1 MLYLGIDQHR
11 KQLTVNIRQENG
23 DVLLKR
29 QVSTE
34 WDRVRQF
41 FDDLSEQARAEGGFV
56 AVVEVCGF
64 NHWLMKMLDEY
75 GCREAVLI
83 QPDQRSRKKT
93 DRRDAAELSKTLW
106 VNRERLIA
114 GKNVHGVKRIV
125 PPTPDEEADRQLTA
139 FRDRT
144 GKLCTRVINKV
155 HRILLKHNLQQECP
169 TKGIKTKKARR
180 WFRELDL
187 DEIDRFEMDLLL
199 DQWDL
204 IESQL
209 ARLDTKIRERQ
220 ARSETAMIIATI
232 PGGGAFSSLTLA
244 SRIGDIERFPRADSL
259 ANYWGLVPSCRNS
272 GDVTDRL
279 GSITKQGSKMARFI
293 LAQMVLQLLRR
304 DSAMKA
310 WYARI
315 KKRRGSKIARVAV
328 MRRLATIL
336 WHMIKQKQAY
346 VIGGAGNVRKM
357 KELYEISR

>member
-93 DRRDAAELSKTLW
+93 DRRDAAELSRTLW

-187 DEIDRFEMDLLL
+187 DEIDWVIVGGESGLRARPMEIGWVRNIREQCLTRDVPFFFKQWGGVNKKKTGRLL
-199 DQWDL
+199 DN
-204 IESQL
+204 
-209 ARLDTKIRERQ
+209 RLYNEMPPLPD
-220 ARSETAMIIATI
+220 
-232 PGGGAFSSLTLA
+232 
-244 SRIGDIERFPRADSL
+244 FPDPSAQISF
-259 ANYWGLVPSCRNS
+259 GL
-272 GDVTDRL
+272 
-279 GSITKQGSKMARFI
+279 
-293 LAQMVLQLLRR
+293 
-304 DSAMKA
+304 
-310 WYARI
+310 
-315 KKRRGSKIARVAV
+315 
-328 MRRLATIL
+328 
-336 WHMIKQKQAY
+336 
-346 VIGGAGNVRKM
+346 
-357 KELYEISR
+357 